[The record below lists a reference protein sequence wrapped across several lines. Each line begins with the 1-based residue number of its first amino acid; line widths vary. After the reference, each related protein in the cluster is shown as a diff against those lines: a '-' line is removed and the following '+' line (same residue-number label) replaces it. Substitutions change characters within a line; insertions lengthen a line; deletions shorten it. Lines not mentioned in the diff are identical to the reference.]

1 MIFRAMKIATLT
13 FQRALNYGAILQC
26 YSLQKTIKDLG
37 YDSEVLDYDCKM
49 ISKGYKILITDSL
62 AAFIKSLLFLPMFYK
77 KKQNFASFIKR
88 FISVCKEVSY
98 PELANAS
105 SGYDAV
111 ITGSD
116 QVWNYKLTGSDS
128 TYFLDFIP
136 EQRKR
141 LSYAASFGI
150 KDIPAKLQ
158 EFYQRNISGMGY
170 ISVREQTG
178 ADLVEKICGRK
189 AEVVLD
195 PVFLQSAEE
204 WQRLMPENKEKNYI
218 FVYMPGKNT
227 LKAAQLLAKAKKLR
241 IIYCAYGYSLRN
253 MRENIG
259 DMRLSLGPDE
269 FLTLLNGA
277 DYVLTGSFHATA
289 FSLIFHKDFFV
300 EVPEN
305 VGSRITDLLKLFDL
319 EKRIFNSEL
328 LSEDSDIDWSQIT
341 EKMDRLR
348 QNSLSS
354 LQKSIKAAVHV

>member
-1 MIFRAMKIATLT
+1 MKIATLT
-13 FQRALNYGAILQC
+13 FHRALNYGAILQC

-37 YDSEVLDYDCKM
+37 YESEVLDYDCRM
-49 ISKGYKILITDSL
+49 ISKDYKLLSTDSL
-62 AAFIKSLLFLPMFYK
+62 PKFIKSLLFLPVFYR
-77 KKQNFASFIKR
+77 KKQNYNRFIKR
-88 FISVCKEVSY
+88 FISVSKEVSY
-98 PELANAS
+98 NELANVS
-105 SGYDAV
+105 SDYAAF

-128 TYFLDFIP
+128 KYFLDFVP
-136 EQRKR
+136 EQKKR

-150 KDIPAKLQ
+150 REIPKHLMK
-158 EFYQRNISGMGY
+158 FYQRYINGMGH
-170 ISVREQTG
+170 ISVREQT
-178 ADLVEKICGRK
+178 AAELVGNICGRK

-195 PVFLQSAEE
+195 PVFLQRAED
-204 WQRLMPENKEKNYI
+204 WQRLMSENTEKNYI

-227 LKAAQLLAKAKKLR
+227 LKAARLLARTKKLK

-289 FSLIFHKDFFV
+289 FSLIFHKEFFV

-305 VGSRITDLLKLFDL
+305 VGSRITDLLNIFGL
-319 EKRIFNSEL
+319 EKRILNSEL
-328 LSEDSDIDWSQIT
+328 LPENCSTDWLKVS
-341 EKMDRLR
+341 EKMDKLR
-348 QNSLSS
+348 KSSLMS
-354 LQKSIKAAVHV
+354 LQKSIEAAVYD